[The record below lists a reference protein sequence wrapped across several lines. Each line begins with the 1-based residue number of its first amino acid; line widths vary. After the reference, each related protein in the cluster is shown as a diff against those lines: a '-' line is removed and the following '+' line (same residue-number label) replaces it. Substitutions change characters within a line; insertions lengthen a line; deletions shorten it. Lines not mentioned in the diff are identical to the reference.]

1 LRIERQGQ
9 DWRVIWNKE
18 LSAASAQGRLSFTDG
33 VTREDLELRTSELKS
48 GMVTY
53 SYSPVN
59 DRGFLRL
66 EITDRDS
73 RTISESARLATD
85 LMPASRPR
93 MPRRTVSQ
101 GQRSRS
107 RDGRSTLAK
116 AADAP
121 ENPAEQDVAIVRSL
135 LRKPRAEPFFSVPA
149 SGLQQGGKFEP
160 AKLIVRRNPIYPA
173 RADQS
178 YVSETVE
185 VSFRISPEG
194 KVYNTKWIKGS
205 PLLAQAAAES
215 VESWLYEPARLNG
228 APIDSQGTAT
238 VEFERN

>member
-1 LRIERQGQ
+1 MT
-9 DWRVIWNKE
+9 WNRD
-18 LSAASAQGRLSFTDG
+18 LSAASARGRLSFTDG
-33 VTREDLELRTSELKS
+33 VTREDLELRASELKS

-59 DRGFLRL
+59 DRVFLRL

-73 RTISESARLATD
+73 RTIAESARLATD
-85 LMPASRPR
+85 SMPASRPR
-93 MPRRTVSQ
+93 MPRRTASQ

-107 RDGRSTLAK
+107 RDGRAVK
-116 AADAP
+116 AVDAP
-121 ENPAEQDVAIVRSL
+121 ENPAGQDVAIVRSL

-178 YVSETVE
+178 YGSETVE

-205 PLLAQAAAES
+205 PLLAQAATES

-238 VEFERN
+238 VEFEQN